1 VLSGFLN
8 EIFNQKD
15 NSTRRTG
22 QRERTLGLRLAN
34 LLIPRRAE
42 MQMTEDELT
51 DPTEEVRRVKFIS
64 LDGIDEQSQLEDRS
78 MREIMPNDSWIPA
91 LDVREREKVLS
102 LLTQRMAELPDLPKK
117 VLAMY
122 YYENMRLSE
131 IATCCRL
138 TESRICQILNQTVAV
153 LRNYLLNLLT

>member
-1 VLSGFLN
+1 
-8 EIFNQKD
+8 
-15 NSTRRTG
+15 
-22 QRERTLGLRLAN
+22 
-34 LLIPRRAE
+34 
-42 MQMTEDELT
+42 MTEDELT

-64 LDGIDEQSQLEDRS
+64 LDGIDEQSELEDRS
-78 MREIMPNDSWIPA
+78 MHEIIPNDSSIPA
-91 LDVREREKVLS
+91 LDVRERKKVLS
-102 LLTQRMAELPDLPKK
+102 LLTQRIAELPDLPKK

-153 LRNYLLNLLT
+153 LRNYLLKLSV

>member
-1 VLSGFLN
+1 MYSGAS
-8 EIFNQKD
+8 ISKSFN
-15 NSTRRTG
+15 T
-22 QRERTLGLRLAN
+22 
-34 LLIPRRAE
+34 RRAE

-51 DPTEEVRRVKFIS
+51 DPIEEGRRVKFIS
-64 LDGIDEQSQLEDRS
+64 LDGIDEQAEFEDRS
-78 MREIMPNDSWIPA
+78 LLEIIPNDSGIPA
-91 LDVREREKVLS
+91 LDVWARKKVLS
-102 LLTQRMAELPDLPKK
+102 LLAQRMAELPDVPKK

-153 LRNYLLNLLT
+153 LRNYLLNLLP